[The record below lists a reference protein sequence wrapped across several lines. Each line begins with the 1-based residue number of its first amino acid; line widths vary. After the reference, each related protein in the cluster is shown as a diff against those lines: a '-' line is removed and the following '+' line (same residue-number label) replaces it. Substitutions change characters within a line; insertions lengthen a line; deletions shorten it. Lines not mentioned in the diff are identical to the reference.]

1 MPQRF
6 LAFCDR
12 VSFANRSYLVVSPI
26 VVSAGNVMVRSP
38 AWLQQIYRASR
49 DAKAPRAAISLAMQP
64 TAKRSRLSQPNR
76 EIAGKELEPRPSG
89 NEREA
94 NSDGRKEAMCAV
106 VQSIVI
112 ITQR

>member
-26 VVSAGNVMVRSP
+26 VASAGNVMVRSP
-38 AWLQQIYRASR
+38 AWLQQIYRAEAGCES
-49 DAKAPRAAISLAMQP
+49 PRPAISLAMQP

-76 EIAGKELEPRPSG
+76 EIAGKELEPQPSG

-112 ITQR
+112 IAQR

>member
-1 MPQRF
+1 MSWSEALRG
-6 LAFCDR
+6 
-12 VSFANRSYLVVSPI
+12 Y
-26 VVSAGNVMVRSP
+26 
-38 AWLQQIYRASR
+38 SR
-49 DAKAPRAAISLAMQP
+49 YIQPGGMRKRPAISLAMQP

-76 EIAGKELEPRPSG
+76 EIAGKELEPQPSG

-112 ITQR
+112 IAQR

>member
-6 LAFCDR
+6 LAFCIECHLLT
-12 VSFANRSYLVVSPI
+12 VHILLVVSPI
-26 VVSAGNVMVRSP
+26 VASAGNVMVRSP
-38 AWLQQIYRASR
+38 PWLQQIYRAEGGMR
-49 DAKAPRAAISLAMQP
+49 KPAPSHLQP

-76 EIAGKELEPRPSG
+76 EIAGKELEPQPSG

-112 ITQR
+112 IAQR